1 MSVQDTIPR
10 PFPVFGEL
18 GRDQL
23 LWFYIGSSDPH
34 LQEMVI
40 EEAMCR
46 LLRWSRDEFSSI
58 ASPYQEEGILGLIL
72 LITHRLMLIQSID
85 DGDSICLLVND
96 EIATITILESGEGG
110 GGVRGK

>member
-18 GRDQL
+18 GERSTFMILYWL
-23 LWFYIGSSDPH
+23 LGSSLARDDH
-34 LQEMVI
+34 R
-40 EEAMCR
+40 EEDMCR
-46 LLRWSRDEFSSI
+46 LLRWSRDEFCSI
-58 ASPYQEEGILGLIL
+58 ASPYREEGILGLIL

-96 EIATITILESGEGG
+96 EIATITILE
-110 GGVRGK
+110 